1 MLDIGLPKLN
11 GIEAARQI
19 RKSAPQSRIIFVSQE
34 SSLDI
39 VQEAIS
45 LGTCRYDVKSKA
57 EHDILATV
65 DAVLEGRQFLRG
77 ASAEQFTDAIHGT
90 SSYDAST
97 AGSIPSLSTHN
108 SVSGIANSVKPQFQ
122 TNQKLWKNPNYGFVQ
137 SFESRE
143 VNRNLTIERAA
154 VG

>member
-1 MLDIGLPKLN
+1 LILLDIGLPKLN

-97 AGSIPSLSTHN
+97 AGSIPSLKHPQLGFGNCKFREATIPN
-108 SVSGIANSVKPQFQ
+108 KPEALEKP
-122 TNQKLWKNPNYGFVQ
+122 KLWVCPVLRVQ
-137 SFESRE
+137 GSESQSHH
-143 VNRNLTIERAA
+143 
-154 VG
+154 